1 MYAVGYLHTS
11 ASQPTGLVADPTSL
25 PADSVQQPAAT
36 PTRTTGQVT
45 SPVTSQRTSPTRVAS
60 TPTPAAKATSGYTD
74 GTFTGT
80 GTSRHGNIEVSVV
93 IQGGK
98 ITSAQITSCQTR
110 YPCSKVAALP
120 GQVVTR
126 QSASVSYVSGSTDS
140 SKAFAGAVAAALA
153 KAKV

>member
-1 MYAVGYLHTS
+1 
-11 ASQPTGLVADPTSL
+11 
-25 PADSVQQPAAT
+25 
-36 PTRTTGQVT
+36 
-45 SPVTSQRTSPTRVAS
+45 VAS